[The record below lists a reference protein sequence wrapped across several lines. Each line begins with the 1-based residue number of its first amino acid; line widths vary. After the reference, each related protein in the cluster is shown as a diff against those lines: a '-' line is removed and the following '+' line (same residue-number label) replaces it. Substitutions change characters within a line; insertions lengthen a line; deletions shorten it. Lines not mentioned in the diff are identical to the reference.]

1 MARKNLVGRLRH
13 RVIIEKTTTSRGD
26 TGEVIDIWVTYVT
39 RWAMIK
45 PLVGREFFLAQQE
58 QSDITVKVVIRY
70 DSLTKLINPRDY
82 RLKIDSVIY
91 DIDSPPINPQSMNRE
106 LQLMCRINN
115 GG

>member
-13 RVIIEKTTTSRGD
+13 RVIVEKEASTRGT
-26 TGEVIDIWVTYVT
+26 TGEVVENWATYVT
-39 RWAMIK
+39 RWAIIN

-58 QSDITVKVVIRY
+58 QSEITVKVVIRY

-82 RLKIDSVIY
+82 RLNIGGVIY
-91 DIDSPPINPQSMNRE
+91 DIEVPINPQSMNRE
-106 LQLMCRINN
+106 IQLMCKVNN